1 MARPKKRST
10 MVPRDR
16 VDPDTIPVVPEIRV
30 MPDRLDDLAR
40 WGYSDHEIFAFVI
53 PKRTLMRRRANKQLL
68 SVEETDRVLRLDRIA
83 RQASGVFGDDAKAH
97 RWLRKPKRQ
106 LAGETPLA
114 FLASEVGARVVE
126 AMLYRIEH
134 GIFA

>member
-1 MARPKKRST
+1 MSTRKTRPNKPTGHGAMARPKKRST

-68 SVEETDRVLRLDRIA
+68 SVEETVRVLRLDRLA
-83 RQASGVFGDDAKAH
+83 RQAAVVFGDEGK
-97 RWLRKPKRQ
+97 
-106 LAGETPLA
+106 
-114 FLASEVGARVVE
+114 
-126 AMLYRIEH
+126 LYRI
-134 GIFA
+134 